1 MMMARANWRA
11 LCGKT
16 ACNAAPSR
24 RCRCQSSG
32 RVKVMEEGKTVVAE
46 ELICITPWQVG
57 LKQCLDYR
65 QQKSRTSGFF
75 AWRLDMH
82 YAVAAR
88 LLSLSFTA
96 LSQYCALNGLLM
108 RKASGVTSTILSVGI
123 FSSGSKASSAS
134 CASATTACF
143 ARSAWP
149 ACAERATEK
158 NRSTGTEFCD
168 RPSNQPHRGRC
179 PAAARA
185 FLCQNGRWSESAP
198 APPQTR
204 AAGQICA
211 QGP

>member
-1 MMMARANWRA
+1 MNKYAIIGN
-11 LCGKT
+11 KK
-16 ACNAAPSR
+16 AAYAAFLQKYPSD
-24 RCRCQSSG
+24 
-32 RVKVMEEGKTVVAE
+32 
-46 ELICITPWQVG
+46 LIPGWIPTRGQPLHQ
-57 LKQCLDYR
+57 
-65 QQKSRTSGFF
+65 
-75 AWRLDMH
+75 
-82 YAVAAR
+82 AVAAI

-204 AAGQICA
+204 AAGPICA